1 MKEFIQQAQ
10 LLSSVNYANWGI
22 GLLLLISYT
31 LLFQFLFRKYAMVAS
46 NRTLFASNF
55 LLFSV
60 AIYLII
66 TTIKSSLALSLG
78 LVGALSIIR
87 FRTAI
92 KEPEQIIFLLGLTAI
107 SISLAAE
114 QFIIST
120 ISAVVFS
127 IIVITRYNTTYKK
140 SDLQSDY
147 LMIYFE
153 CSDNNQADRCIDEIM
168 KNNSIY
174 ELANFEYSGNKNYR
188 LLFKIQ
194 NASFD
199 MIRVVNELLKQH
211 KIQEP
216 TVKLSSSN
224 A

>member
-22 GLLLLISYT
+22 GLLLLICYT

-120 ISAVVFS
+120 ISAIVFS
-127 IIVITRYNTTYKK
+127 IIVITRYNATYKK
-140 SDLQSDY
+140 TDLQSDY

-153 CSDNNQADRCIDEIM
+153 CADNNQADRCIDEIM
-168 KNNSIY
+168 KTDSIF
-174 ELANFEYSGNKNYR
+174 ELANFEYSENKNYR

-194 NASFD
+194 NANFD
-199 MIRVVNELLKQH
+199 MIRSVTELLNQH